1 MSRLYMMVTITDWN
15 RKKKF
20 EEFYKKNEHMVF
32 FTTLGRGTA
41 NSEMLDYFGLE
52 ESEKVVILSVVTE
65 ETWKKLRR
73 EMIVKMQIDVPG
85 TGIAFI
91 VPLSSIGGEK
101 TLHFLIQSEKFERE
115 EESTLKETEYELLVA
130 IANQGCIDTVMDVAR
145 SVGAGGGTVIHAKG
159 TGMETAEKFL
169 GVSLAAEKEII
180 LIVTRKKQ
188 KNAIMKA
195 MMEQTGLASK
205 EKTIIFSLPVT
216 STVGL
221 RMYIDEMD
229 MDEEEEYQ
237 IVGSAEA
244 DPMENRIS
252 DESPMGKGLI
262 GGRINEEID
271 IEIPAGMMRLK
282 ILEIS
287 K

>member
-1 MSRLYMMVTITDWN
+1 MSRLYMMVTITDRN

-20 EEFYKKNEHMVF
+20 EEFYKKNEHTVF

-101 TLHFLIQSEKFERE
+101 TLHFLIQSEEFERE
-115 EESTLKETEYELLVA
+115 EESTLKDTEYELLVA

-195 MMEQTGLASK
+195 MMEQTGLDSK

-229 MDEEEEYQ
+229 MEMDEIDMGEMDMDEEEK
-237 IVGSAEA
+237 
-244 DPMENRIS
+244 DR
-252 DESPMGKGLI
+252 
-262 GGRINEEID
+262 
-271 IEIPAGMMRLK
+271 
-282 ILEIS
+282 
-287 K
+287 

>member
-1 MSRLYMMVTITDWN
+1 MSRLYMMVTITDRN

-101 TLHFLIQSEKFERE
+101 TLHFLIQSEEFERE

-229 MDEEEEYQ
+229 MEMDEMEMGEMDMGKMDMGEMDEEEK
-237 IVGSAEA
+237 
-244 DPMENRIS
+244 DR
-252 DESPMGKGLI
+252 
-262 GGRINEEID
+262 
-271 IEIPAGMMRLK
+271 
-282 ILEIS
+282 
-287 K
+287 

>member
-1 MSRLYMMVTITDWN
+1 MSRLYMMVTITDRN

-101 TLHFLIQSEKFERE
+101 TLHFLIQSEEFERE
-115 EESTLKETEYELLVA
+115 EESTLKDTEYELLVA

-229 MDEEEEYQ
+229 MDEMDMGEMDMGEMDMDEEEK
-237 IVGSAEA
+237 
-244 DPMENRIS
+244 DR
-252 DESPMGKGLI
+252 
-262 GGRINEEID
+262 
-271 IEIPAGMMRLK
+271 
-282 ILEIS
+282 
-287 K
+287 

>member
-1 MSRLYMMVTITDWN
+1 MSRLYMMVTITERN

-101 TLHFLIQSEKFERE
+101 TLHFLIQSEEFERE
-115 EESTLKETEYELLVA
+115 EESTLKDTEYELLVA

-229 MDEEEEYQ
+229 MDEMDMGEMDMDEEEK
-237 IVGSAEA
+237 
-244 DPMENRIS
+244 DR
-252 DESPMGKGLI
+252 
-262 GGRINEEID
+262 
-271 IEIPAGMMRLK
+271 
-282 ILEIS
+282 
-287 K
+287 

>member
-1 MSRLYMMVTITDWN
+1 MSRLYMMVTITDRN

-101 TLHFLIQSEKFERE
+101 TLHFLIQSEEFERE
-115 EESTLKETEYELLVA
+115 EESTLKDTEYELLVA

-229 MDEEEEYQ
+229 KGEMDMDEEEK
-237 IVGSAEA
+237 
-244 DPMENRIS
+244 DR
-252 DESPMGKGLI
+252 
-262 GGRINEEID
+262 
-271 IEIPAGMMRLK
+271 
-282 ILEIS
+282 
-287 K
+287 

>member
-1 MSRLYMMVTITDWN
+1 MGRLYMMVTITDRN

-101 TLHFLIQSEKFERE
+101 TLHFLIQSEEFERE
-115 EESTLKETEYELLVA
+115 EESTLKDTEYELLVA

-229 MDEEEEYQ
+229 MEMDEIDMGEMDMGKMDMGEMDMDEEEK
-237 IVGSAEA
+237 
-244 DPMENRIS
+244 DR
-252 DESPMGKGLI
+252 
-262 GGRINEEID
+262 
-271 IEIPAGMMRLK
+271 
-282 ILEIS
+282 
-287 K
+287 

>member
-101 TLHFLIQSEKFERE
+101 TLHFLIQSEKKKKR
-115 EESTLKETEYELLVA
+115 
-130 IANQGCIDTVMDVAR
+130 
-145 SVGAGGGTVIHAKG
+145 
-159 TGMETAEKFL
+159 EKF
-169 GVSLAAEKEII
+169 
-180 LIVTRKKQ
+180 
-188 KNAIMKA
+188 
-195 MMEQTGLASK
+195 
-205 EKTIIFSLPVT
+205 
-216 STVGL
+216 
-221 RMYIDEMD
+221 
-229 MDEEEEYQ
+229 
-237 IVGSAEA
+237 
-244 DPMENRIS
+244 
-252 DESPMGKGLI
+252 
-262 GGRINEEID
+262 
-271 IEIPAGMMRLK
+271 
-282 ILEIS
+282 
-287 K
+287 

>member
-1 MSRLYMMVTITDWN
+1 
-15 RKKKF
+15 
-20 EEFYKKNEHMVF
+20 
-32 FTTLGRGTA
+32 
-41 NSEMLDYFGLE
+41 
-52 ESEKVVILSVVTE
+52 
-65 ETWKKLRR
+65 
-73 EMIVKMQIDVPG
+73 MIVKMQIDVPG

-145 SVGAGGGTVIHAKG
+145 NVGAGGGTVIHAKG

-229 MDEEEEYQ
+229 MDEMDMDEEEK
-237 IVGSAEA
+237 
-244 DPMENRIS
+244 NR
-252 DESPMGKGLI
+252 
-262 GGRINEEID
+262 
-271 IEIPAGMMRLK
+271 
-282 ILEIS
+282 
-287 K
+287 

>member
-1 MSRLYMMVTITDWN
+1 MSRLYMMVMITDRN

-101 TLHFLIQSEKFERE
+101 TLHFLIQSEEFERE

-195 MMEQTGLASK
+195 MMEQTGLDSK

-229 MDEEEEYQ
+229 MDEMDMDEEEK
-237 IVGSAEA
+237 
-244 DPMENRIS
+244 DR
-252 DESPMGKGLI
+252 
-262 GGRINEEID
+262 
-271 IEIPAGMMRLK
+271 
-282 ILEIS
+282 
-287 K
+287 

>member
-1 MSRLYMMVTITDWN
+1 MSRLYMMVTITDRN

-101 TLHFLIQSEKFERE
+101 TLHFLIQSEK
-115 EESTLKETEYELLVA
+115 
-130 IANQGCIDTVMDVAR
+130 
-145 SVGAGGGTVIHAKG
+145 
-159 TGMETAEKFL
+159 
-169 GVSLAAEKEII
+169 
-180 LIVTRKKQ
+180 KQ
-188 KNAIMKA
+188 NMN
-195 MMEQTGLASK
+195 
-205 EKTIIFSLPVT
+205 
-216 STVGL
+216 
-221 RMYIDEMD
+221 Y
-229 MDEEEEYQ
+229 
-237 IVGSAEA
+237 
-244 DPMENRIS
+244 
-252 DESPMGKGLI
+252 
-262 GGRINEEID
+262 
-271 IEIPAGMMRLK
+271 
-282 ILEIS
+282 
-287 K
+287 

>member
-1 MSRLYMMVTITDWN
+1 MSRLYMMVTITDRN

-101 TLHFLIQSEKFERE
+101 TLHFLIQSEEFERE
-115 EESTLKETEYELLVA
+115 EESTLKDTEYELLVA

-188 KNAIMKA
+188 KNAILKA

-229 MDEEEEYQ
+229 MEMDEIDMEMDEIDMGEMDMDEEEK
-237 IVGSAEA
+237 
-244 DPMENRIS
+244 DR
-252 DESPMGKGLI
+252 
-262 GGRINEEID
+262 
-271 IEIPAGMMRLK
+271 
-282 ILEIS
+282 
-287 K
+287 

>member
-1 MSRLYMMVTITDWN
+1 MSRLYMMVTITDRN

-41 NSEMLDYFGLE
+41 NSEMLDYFGLV

-101 TLHFLIQSEKFERE
+101 TLHFLIQSEEFERE
-115 EESTLKETEYELLVA
+115 EESTLKDTEYELLVA

-145 SVGAGGGTVIHAKG
+145 SVEAGGGTVIHAKG

-195 MMEQTGLASK
+195 MMEQTGLDSK

-229 MDEEEEYQ
+229 MEMDMGEMDMGKMDMGEMDMDEEEK
-237 IVGSAEA
+237 
-244 DPMENRIS
+244 DR
-252 DESPMGKGLI
+252 
-262 GGRINEEID
+262 
-271 IEIPAGMMRLK
+271 
-282 ILEIS
+282 
-287 K
+287 

>member
-1 MSRLYMMVTITDWN
+1 MSRLYMMVTITDRN

-101 TLHFLIQSEKFERE
+101 TLHFLIQSEEFERE
-115 EESTLKETEYELLVA
+115 EESTLKDTEYELLVA

-229 MDEEEEYQ
+229 MEMDEMEMDEMDMGEMDMDEEEK
-237 IVGSAEA
+237 
-244 DPMENRIS
+244 DR
-252 DESPMGKGLI
+252 
-262 GGRINEEID
+262 
-271 IEIPAGMMRLK
+271 
-282 ILEIS
+282 
-287 K
+287 

>member
-1 MSRLYMMVTITDWN
+1 MSRLYMMVTITDRN

-101 TLHFLIQSEKFERE
+101 TLHFLIQSEEFERE
-115 EESTLKETEYELLVA
+115 EESTLKDTEYELLVA

-195 MMEQTGLASK
+195 MMEQTGLDSK

-229 MDEEEEYQ
+229 MDMEMDEMDMGEMDMDEEEK
-237 IVGSAEA
+237 
-244 DPMENRIS
+244 DR
-252 DESPMGKGLI
+252 
-262 GGRINEEID
+262 
-271 IEIPAGMMRLK
+271 
-282 ILEIS
+282 
-287 K
+287 

>member
-1 MSRLYMMVTITDWN
+1 MSRLYMMVTITDRN

-101 TLHFLIQSEKFERE
+101 TLQ
-115 EESTLKETEYELLVA
+115 TEYELLVA

-229 MDEEEEYQ
+229 MDEEEK
-237 IVGSAEA
+237 
-244 DPMENRIS
+244 DR
-252 DESPMGKGLI
+252 
-262 GGRINEEID
+262 
-271 IEIPAGMMRLK
+271 
-282 ILEIS
+282 
-287 K
+287 

>member
-1 MSRLYMMVTITDWN
+1 MSRLYMMVTITDRN

-101 TLHFLIQSEKFERE
+101 TLHFLIQSEEFERE
-115 EESTLKETEYELLVA
+115 EESTLKDTEYELLVA
-130 IANQGCIDTVMDVAR
+130 IANQGYIDSVMEAAR
-145 SVGAGGGTVIHAKG
+145 SAGAGGGTVIHGKG
-159 TGMETAEKFL
+159 TGMKLAEKYL
-169 GVSLAAEKEII
+169 GVSLVEEKELI
-180 LIVTRKKQ
+180 LIVTRSKE
-188 KNAIMKA
+188 KNAIMRA
-195 MMEQTGLASK
+195 IMERTGLEAK
-205 EKTIIFSLPVT
+205 EKAIVFSLPV
-216 STVGL
+216 SSVAGI
-221 RMYIDEMD
+221 RMME
-229 MDEEEEYQ
+229 
-237 IVGSAEA
+237 AEIQ
-244 DPMENRIS
+244 D
-252 DESPMGKGLI
+252 DLI
-262 GGRINEEID
+262 
-271 IEIPAGMMRLK
+271 
-282 ILEIS
+282 
-287 K
+287 

>member
-1 MSRLYMMVTITDWN
+1 MSRLYMMVTITDRN

-101 TLHFLIQSEKFERE
+101 TLHFLIQSEEFERE
-115 EESTLKETEYELLVA
+115 EESTLKDTEYELLVA

-195 MMEQTGLASK
+195 MMEQTGLDSK

-229 MDEEEEYQ
+229 MEMEEMDKEMDEMDMEMDEMDMGEMDMDEEEK
-237 IVGSAEA
+237 
-244 DPMENRIS
+244 DR
-252 DESPMGKGLI
+252 
-262 GGRINEEID
+262 
-271 IEIPAGMMRLK
+271 
-282 ILEIS
+282 
-287 K
+287 

>member
-1 MSRLYMMVTITDWN
+1 MSRLYMMVTITDRN

-101 TLHFLIQSEKFERE
+101 TLHFLIQSEEFERE
-115 EESTLKETEYELLVA
+115 EESTLKDTEYELLVA

-195 MMEQTGLASK
+195 MMEQTGLDSK

-221 RMYIDEMD
+221 RLYIDEMDMERDEMEMGEMEMGEMD
-229 MDEEEEYQ
+229 MDEEEK
-237 IVGSAEA
+237 
-244 DPMENRIS
+244 DR
-252 DESPMGKGLI
+252 
-262 GGRINEEID
+262 
-271 IEIPAGMMRLK
+271 
-282 ILEIS
+282 
-287 K
+287 

>member
-1 MSRLYMMVTITDWN
+1 MSRLYMMVTITDRN

-101 TLHFLIQSEKFERE
+101 TLHFLIQSEEFERE
-115 EESTLKETEYELLVA
+115 EESTLKDTEYELLVA

-229 MDEEEEYQ
+229 MEMDEMEMGEMDMGKMDMGEMDMDEEEK
-237 IVGSAEA
+237 
-244 DPMENRIS
+244 DR
-252 DESPMGKGLI
+252 
-262 GGRINEEID
+262 
-271 IEIPAGMMRLK
+271 
-282 ILEIS
+282 
-287 K
+287 

>member
-1 MSRLYMMVTITDWN
+1 MSRLYMMVTITDRN

-101 TLHFLIQSEKFERE
+101 TLHFLIQSEEFERE
-115 EESTLKETEYELLVA
+115 EESTLKDTEYELLVA

-229 MDEEEEYQ
+229 MEMDE
-237 IVGSAEA
+237 
-244 DPMENRIS
+244 ME
-252 DESPMGKGLI
+252 MGEKD
-262 GGRINEEID
+262 R
-271 IEIPAGMMRLK
+271 
-282 ILEIS
+282 
-287 K
+287 

>member
-1 MSRLYMMVTITDWN
+1 MSRLYMMVTITDRN

-101 TLHFLIQSEKFERE
+101 TLHFLIQSEEFERE
-115 EESTLKETEYELLVA
+115 EESTLKDTEYELLVA

-195 MMEQTGLASK
+195 MMEQTGLDSK

-229 MDEEEEYQ
+229 MEMDEMDMGEMDMGKMDMGEMDMDEEEK
-237 IVGSAEA
+237 
-244 DPMENRIS
+244 DR
-252 DESPMGKGLI
+252 
-262 GGRINEEID
+262 
-271 IEIPAGMMRLK
+271 
-282 ILEIS
+282 
-287 K
+287 

>member
-1 MSRLYMMVTITDWN
+1 MSRLYMMVTITDRN

-101 TLHFLIQSEKFERE
+101 TLHFLIQSEEFERE

-229 MDEEEEYQ
+229 MEMDEIDMGEMDMDEEEK
-237 IVGSAEA
+237 
-244 DPMENRIS
+244 DR
-252 DESPMGKGLI
+252 
-262 GGRINEEID
+262 
-271 IEIPAGMMRLK
+271 
-282 ILEIS
+282 
-287 K
+287 

>member
-1 MSRLYMMVTITDWN
+1 MSRLYMMVTITDRN

-101 TLHFLIQSEKFERE
+101 TLHFLIQSEEFERE

-229 MDEEEEYQ
+229 MEMDEIDMEMDEIDMGEMDMDEEEK
-237 IVGSAEA
+237 
-244 DPMENRIS
+244 DR
-252 DESPMGKGLI
+252 
-262 GGRINEEID
+262 
-271 IEIPAGMMRLK
+271 
-282 ILEIS
+282 
-287 K
+287 

>member
-1 MSRLYMMVTITDWN
+1 MSRLYMMVTITDRN

-101 TLHFLIQSEKFERE
+101 TLHFLIQSEEFERE
-115 EESTLKETEYELLVA
+115 EESTLKDTEYELLVA

-229 MDEEEEYQ
+229 MEMDEIDMGEMDMGKMDMGEMDMDEEEKD
-237 IVGSAEA
+237 S
-244 DPMENRIS
+244 
-252 DESPMGKGLI
+252 
-262 GGRINEEID
+262 
-271 IEIPAGMMRLK
+271 
-282 ILEIS
+282 
-287 K
+287 

>member
-1 MSRLYMMVTITDWN
+1 MSRLYMMVTITDRN

-52 ESEKVVILSVVTE
+52 ESEKVVIISVVTE

-145 SVGAGGGTVIHAKG
+145 SVGAGGGTVIHAKD
-159 TGMETAEKFL
+159 FL
-169 GVSLAAEKEII
+169 AYHW
-180 LIVTRKKQ
+180 RQKK
-188 KNAIMKA
+188 K
-195 MMEQTGLASK
+195 S
-205 EKTIIFSLPVT
+205 
-216 STVGL
+216 
-221 RMYIDEMD
+221 Y
-229 MDEEEEYQ
+229 
-237 IVGSAEA
+237 
-244 DPMENRIS
+244 
-252 DESPMGKGLI
+252 
-262 GGRINEEID
+262 
-271 IEIPAGMMRLK
+271 
-282 ILEIS
+282 
-287 K
+287 